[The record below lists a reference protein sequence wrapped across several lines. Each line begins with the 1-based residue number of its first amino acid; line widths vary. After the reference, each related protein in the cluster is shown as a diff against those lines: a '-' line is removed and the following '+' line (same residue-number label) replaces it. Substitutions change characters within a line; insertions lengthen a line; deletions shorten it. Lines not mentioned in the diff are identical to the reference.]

1 MKPLSVEYR
10 RQERLLYLDYGH
22 DQPYTLR
29 AEFLR
34 VHSPSAEVQ
43 GHGGVGGVLP
53 LHKQD
58 VSITTMEPCGFYAL
72 RLHFSDGHSSGLYT
86 WDYLFHLAKNQDQL
100 WQNYIRDAKQH

>member
-1 MKPLSVEYR
+1 MEYR

-22 DQPYTLR
+22 DQRYSLP

-43 GHGGVGGVLP
+43 GHGGVGGILP
-53 LHKQD
+53 HHKQD
-58 VSITTMEPCGFYAL
+58 VSITAMEPCGFYAL

-86 WDYLFHLAKNQDQL
+86 WDYLLNLAQNQDQL
-100 WQNYIRDAKQH
+100 WQNYIRDAK